1 MNKKKIADKDLKAA
15 IESARRFARKHGAI
29 GINDEDDLV
38 QDLMVRWMKNSI
50 AHVPP
55 RAWMT
60 KTMRCVVYDQ
70 LRKKQISPMLA
81 DDNLDTAMENGSVS
95 ESSVSYFHCDSV
107 EVDFMPMLLSAL
119 SELTEAFRV
128 ALILDAEGY
137 TYSEIASM
145 TGAQIGTV
153 RSRLHNARKKIRQYR
168 HYFD

>member
-1 MNKKKIADKDLKAA
+1 MNKKKIADKDIKAA

-81 DDNLDTAMENGSVS
+81 DDNLDTATCDLRLPAVPRQARSHIWR
-95 ESSVSYFHCDSV
+95 SSRWPHGPSI
-107 EVDFMPMLLSAL
+107 
-119 SELTEAFRV
+119 
-128 ALILDAEGY
+128 LIAG
-137 TYSEIASM
+137 
-145 TGAQIGTV
+145 
-153 RSRLHNARKKIRQYR
+153 
-168 HYFD
+168 

>member
-50 AHVPP
+50 SHVPP

-70 LRKKQISPMLA
+70 LRKKQSSPALA

-95 ESSVSYFHCDSV
+95 ETSSFYCHGEAF
-107 EVDFMPMLLSAL
+107 EVDFMPNLLSAL
-119 SELTEAFRV
+119 NKLTG
-128 ALILDAEGY
+128 ALRETLVLDVEGY